1 MQMKLIM
8 KTFFNYFFLLLVL
21 SVLSCK
27 EEEQEKPKVT
37 YRATAAAEVK
47 RDTTQIK
54 IADLPIQME
63 GTNYLLHPIGD
74 VRVYNGGGSKFSY
87 GSSSTNRVSYAISN
101 FSRYE
106 ITGFLNNIYI
116 QHIDSTNTKPL
127 TKEPVIIQS
136 ATYLYSM
143 AEKTKKQILVYTL
156 SDLDTNKD
164 GKLDTND
171 INSLYI
177 SEISGSGFTK
187 LSPDY
192 QELIDWNFIESKNRL
207 YFRTKEDTNKN
218 GDFDKDDAVS
228 YYFVDLMDKEWK
240 LNEYTPFD

>member
-1 MQMKLIM
+1 MQTYLIM
-8 KTFFNYFFLLLVL
+8 KTFFKYIFVLLILTV
-21 SVLSCK
+21 SSCK
-27 EEEQEKPKVT
+27 EEEKEKPKVT
-37 YRATAAAEVK
+37 YRETQAEEIK
-47 RDTTQIK
+47 RDTTQIR
-54 IADLPIQME
+54 IADLPIQMD

-74 VRVYNGGGSKFSY
+74 VRVYNGGSSKFSY
-87 GSSSTNRVSYAISN
+87 GSSSTSRVSYAISN
-101 FSRYE
+101 YNRYE

-116 QHIDSTNTKPL
+116 QNLDSTTTKPL
-127 TKEPVIIQS
+127 TTKPVVIQS
-136 ATYLYSM
+136 ATYLYTM
-143 AEKTKKQILVYTL
+143 AEKTRRQMLVYTL

-177 SEISGSGFTK
+177 SEISGNGFMK

-192 QELIDWNFIESKNRL
+192 QELIDWNLIESKNRL
-207 YFRTKEDTNKN
+207 YFRTKEDSNKN

-228 YYFVDLMDKEWK
+228 YYYVDLMDKEWK

>member
-1 MQMKLIM
+1 M
-8 KTFFNYFFLLLVL
+8 KTSLKYIFLLLVL
-21 SVLSCK
+21 TVLGCK

-37 YRATAAAEVK
+37 YRDTQAETIK

-54 IADLPIQME
+54 ISDLPIQMD

-74 VRVYNGGGSKFSY
+74 VRVYNGSGSKFSY
-87 GSSSTNRVSYAISN
+87 GSSSTSRVSYAISN
-101 FSRYE
+101 YDRYE
-106 ITGFLNNIYI
+106 ITGYLNNIYI
-116 QHIDSTNTKPL
+116 QHLDSTTTKPL
-127 TKEPVIIQS
+127 TTKAVVIQS

-143 AEKTKKQILVYTL
+143 AEKTKRQMLIYTL

-177 SEISGSGFTK
+177 SEISGNNFMK

-192 QELIDWNFIESKNRL
+192 QELIDWNLIESKNRL
-207 YFRTKEDTNKN
+207 YFRTKEDSNKN
-218 GDFDKDDAVS
+218 GDFDKDDAVF

-240 LNEYTPFD
+240 LNEYKPFD

>member
-1 MQMKLIM
+1 M
-8 KTFFNYFFLLLVL
+8 KTYFKYIFLLLVL
-21 SVLSCK
+21 IVSSCK

-37 YRATAAAEVK
+37 YKESPSEVALK

-54 IADLPIQME
+54 IADLPIQMD
-63 GTNYLLHPIGD
+63 GTNYLIHPIGD
-74 VRVYNGGGSKFSY
+74 VRVYNGGSSKFSY

-101 FSRYE
+101 YNRYE
-106 ITGFLNNIYI
+106 ITGYLNNIYI
-116 QHIDSTNTKPL
+116 QHIDSTSSKPL
-127 TKEPVIIQS
+127 TTDTVVIQS
-136 ATYLYSM
+136 ATYLYEL

-164 GKLDTND
+164 GKLDVND

-177 SEISGSGFTK
+177 SEISGSGFMK

-192 QELIDWNFIESKNRL
+192 QELIDWNLIESKNRL
-207 YFRTKEDTNKN
+207 YFRTKEDSNKN

-228 YYFVDLMDKEWK
+228 YYYVDLMDKEWK
-240 LNEYTPFD
+240 LNEYKPFD

>member
-1 MQMKLIM
+1 M
-8 KTFFNYFFLLLVL
+8 KTSIKYIFVLLVL
-21 SVLSCK
+21 IVSSCK

-37 YRATAAAEVK
+37 YRETPVEEIK

-54 IADLPIQME
+54 IADLPIQMA

-74 VRVYNGGGSKFSY
+74 VRVYNGGSSKFSY
-87 GSSSTNRVSYAISN
+87 GSSSTSRVSYAISN
-101 FSRYE
+101 YNRYE

-116 QHIDSTNTKPL
+116 QNLDSTTTKPL
-127 TKEPVIIQS
+127 TTKPVVIQS
-136 ATYLYSM
+136 ATYLYTM
-143 AEKTKKQILVYTL
+143 AEKTRRQMLVYTL

-177 SEISGSGFTK
+177 SEISGNGFMK

-192 QELIDWNFIESKNRL
+192 QELIDWNLIESKNRL
-207 YFRTKEDTNKN
+207 YFRTKEDSNKN

-228 YYFVDLMDKEWK
+228 YYYIDLMDKEWK